1 MLLCCPKK
9 KSHWDLQT
17 NYHQIQQI
25 ELHESLQSSLLKE
38 TLGNQTWAAAR
49 WERRILTTKP
59 PGNDRLLEL
68 CKITNWNGLWTSS
81 RFNNRNSSHITTDL
95 LWLTTTEKKNRTIP
109 LTHFNFVIW
118 ISRNS
123 PPFEER
129 PELIFLAPWK
139 NVKQASVF
147 FRGSCILSSND
158 EKLAVVLNQ
167 SDVVSETIDPT
178 AMGSAL
184 AFFADL
190 IGSFYRPITQCD
202 VEGAAV

>member
-1 MLLCCPKK
+1 MLLRCKKK

-95 LWLTTTEKKNRTIP
+95 LWLTTTEKKQNYP
-109 LTHFNFVIW
+109 FNALFVIW

-129 PELIFLAPWK
+129 PELIFSLKECKASLCIFSWIVHSQQQWWK
-139 NVKQASVF
+139 VG
-147 FRGSCILSSND
+147 RGPEPIRRRLWDYWSHSHGLGFG
-158 EKLAVVLNQ
+158 VLCWFNW
-167 SDVVSETIDPT
+167 
-178 AMGSAL
+178 L
-184 AFFADL
+184 L
-190 IGSFYRPITQCD
+190 L
-202 VEGAAV
+202 